1 MDNNSQQSSCCGSAC
16 KSQVQNP
23 QGQSAQSGNVTVFNT
38 DPTLFL
44 DYQIQKQI
52 KSLYKE
58 YLFLI
63 EKIFNSHDEFLAKFR
78 STLPEQYQVYVDMAE
93 FLTDSKY
100 EEIRKEVLDRGNQSI
115 RAIDEELKKYNIDF
129 KK

>member
-1 MDNNSQQSSCCGSAC
+1 MEKCLNNNCCGQ
-16 KSQVQNP
+16 SQYTNI
-23 QGQSAQSGNVTVFNT
+23 TVFNT
-38 DPTLFL
+38 DPTQFL

-78 STLPEQYQVYVDMAE
+78 ATLPPEYQVYVDMAE

-100 EEIRKEVLDRGNQSI
+100 EEIRKEILDRGNQSI
-115 RAIDEELKKYNIDF
+115 RAINEELKKYNIDF

>member
-1 MDNNSQQSSCCGSAC
+1 MENSQNSCCGSAC
-16 KSQVQNP
+16 KSQAQNP
-23 QGQSAQSGNVTVFNT
+23 QDQSIRSANVTVFNT
-38 DPTLFL
+38 DPTQFL

-58 YLFLI
+58 YLFLV

-100 EEIRKEVLDRGNQSI
+100 EEIRKEILDRGNSTI
-115 RAIDEELKKYNIDF
+115 RSIDEELKKYVIDF
-129 KK
+129 RK

>member
-1 MDNNSQQSSCCGSAC
+1 MENNSQNSCCGGSC
-16 KSQVQNP
+16 KNQATQN
-23 QGQSAQSGNVTVFNT
+23 QSVNITVFNT
-38 DPTLFL
+38 DPTQFL

-63 EKIFNSHDEFLAKFR
+63 EKIFNSHDEFISKFR

-100 EEIRKEVLDRGNQSI
+100 EEIRKEVLDRGNGIMSNIQ
-115 RAIDEELKKYNIDF
+115 EELKKYNIDF